1 MTDLVLHALRCMG
14 FASLDRVAYV
24 TGLPDAESH
33 LLDLAVAGLV
43 TYSPGDFGGW
53 GLTDAGNAEI
63 TERLAAELEAAG
75 ARDTITK
82 AYNDFLVLNPELLD
96 LCAAWQTR
104 GGSTPND
111 HTDPA
116 YDARVL
122 DRFIDLHGRVTAV
135 CAELSSALPRFDRY
149 RTRLTG
155 ALVRVKAG
163 KLDYVTDNMESY
175 HVIWFQ
181 LHEDLLVT
189 LGIPRYR

>member
-75 ARDTITK
+75 ARGTITK

>member
-1 MTDLVLHALRCMG
+1 MTDVILHALRCMG

-33 LLDLAVAGLV
+33 LLDLAVAGFV
-43 TYSPGDFGGW
+43 TYTPGDFGGW
-53 GLTDAGNAEI
+53 GLTEAGKTEI
-63 TERLAAELEAAG
+63 AERLAAELAETG

-82 AYNDFLVLNPELLD
+82 AYQDFLVLNPELLD
-96 LCAAWQTR
+96 LCAAWQSR

-111 HTDPA
+111 HTDPD

-122 DRFIDLHGRVTAV
+122 DRLTDLHERVTAV
-135 CAELSSALPRFDRY
+135 CGELSSALPRFERY
-149 RTRLTG
+149 RSRLTR
-155 ALVRVKAG
+155 ALVRVRAG
-163 KLDYVTDNMESY
+163 RLDYVTDAMESY

-189 LGIPRYR
+189 LGIPR